1 MELLAAKHDFNGNYC
16 SLFFVQDL
24 AYCSL
29 FFVQDLRMFL
39 LQGVCITNGEKQKAR
54 AKGVNL
60 RENAKGTLKDTLCPE
75 RSVGFIGLRCNMREG
90 RVLLKR
96 TRGDIYGVCEV
107 K

>member
-1 MELLAAKHDFNGNYC
+1 MHDFNGNYC

-39 LQGVCITNGEKQKAR
+39 LQGVCIMNGEKQKAR

-75 RSVGFIGLRCNMREG
+75 RGVGFIVLREG
-90 RVLLKR
+90 RVLLER
-96 TRGDIYGVCEV
+96 PRCDIDGVGEG

>member
-29 FFVQDLRMFL
+29 FFVQDLRMFP

-60 RENAKGTLKDTLCPE
+60 RTLRVHSRIP
-75 RSVGFIGLRCNMREG
+75 SVLREG
-90 RVLLKR
+90 WALLS
-96 TRGDIYGVCEV
+96 
-107 K
+107 